1 MTFKEAVNSI
11 LTPEQKEKLSKAF
24 KFNVPVVTPPA
35 TTPAPTGVKE
45 DTLADGTVIKS
56 DSPEFIVGS
65 IVTVVTLEGELPAPD
80 GEHTLSNGDV
90 IVVAEGKVTEIKK
103 AAPVEP
109 QSPAIPAMPEM
120 VAQMKAEF
128 DAKIAKVFKKIDE
141 VSANFSKESEVF
153 KAQFTGITEAFN
165 AFSELLSV
173 TPSAEPIK
181 KPENVTPNGFNKKV
195 QTLSKF
201 KK

>member
-1 MTFKEAVNSI
+1 MTFKEAVNNI

-24 KFNVPVVTPPA
+24 KFNVPVVTPPVN
-35 TTPAPTGVKE
+35 TPAPTVVLKE
-45 DTLADGTVIKS
+45 DKLADGTVIKS

-65 IVTVVTLEGELPAPD
+65 LVTVVTTEGELPAPD

-90 IVVAEGKVTEIKK
+90 IVVAEGKVTEVKK
-103 AAPVEP
+103 AAPTEP
-109 QSPAIPAMPEM
+109 QAPMMPEM

-128 DAKIAKVFKKIDE
+128 EAKLAE
-141 VSANFSKESEVF
+141 ANKTIEELKASFSKDSEEF
-153 KAQFTGITEAFN
+153 KTQIAQITTAFN
-165 AFSELLSV
+165 AFSELLEK

-181 KPENVTPNGFNKKV
+181 TPENVTPNGFNKKV